1 MGRCGATEL
10 RGVTAG
16 TTSPAA
22 NRLAV
27 RVTAVTPMPVTVPV
41 PATVLVPAIVLVT
54 VQATVLV
61 TPTVLVTIL
70 VTDLA
75 RGGRGAFRTMHRATE
90 TVTKGRLVSSA
101 AFLSATQRV

>member
-27 RVTAVTPMPVTVPV
+27 RVTAVTPMLVTVSATAPV
-41 PATVLVPAIVLVT
+41 PATVPVTVLVT
-54 VQATVLV
+54 VLV
-61 TPTVLVTIL
+61 RS
-70 VTDLA
+70 A
-75 RGGRGAFRTMHRATE
+75 RGAFLAMYRATGDRYE
-90 TVTKGRLVSSA
+90 RPGRRLVSST

>member
-10 RGVTAG
+10 RGATAG

-27 RVTAVTPMPVTVPV
+27 RATAVTSMPVTVQATVPV
-41 PATVLVPAIVLVT
+41 PATVLVTVLVT
-54 VQATVLV
+54 V
-61 TPTVLVTIL
+61 
-70 VTDLA
+70 LA
-75 RGGRGAFRTMHRATE
+75 HGGRGAFRTMYRATGDRDE
-90 TVTKGRLVSSA
+90 WPGGRLVASA